1 MFGRYEKHDNSIN
14 KHAFYEL
21 AQTPNGSVMVTWGRI
36 GSKGQS
42 QLVSR
47 SEASDRIR
55 KKQNDGYDFIS
66 RQVLSGSS
74 IAAGSVVQP
83 KNSLADD
90 QAQARADRTIAAIE
104 KSQAAKIAEK
114 KAEFDMNDWLTK

>member
-1 MFGRYEKHDNSIN
+1 MFGRYEKHDSSIN

-21 AQTPNGSVMVTWGRI
+21 AETPSGSVMVTWGRI

-47 SEASDRIR
+47 SEASDRIN
-55 KKQNDGYDFIS
+55 KKKRDGYDFVS

-74 IAAGSVVQP
+74 IAAGSTVQP
-83 KNSLADD
+83 TSSIAEE
-90 QAQARADRTIAAIE
+90 QARARAAIE
-104 KSQAAKIAEK
+104 KSRAERIAEK
-114 KAEFDMNDWLTK
+114 KADFDMNDWLTR